1 MNTTLVND
9 TTSMQATAGHDP
21 ATGAAT
27 TGSTRWAAAGW
38 AAGLLSIP
46 VFVFVTGGLA
56 VPTDA
61 LIDNELVAE
70 HLRGAAGWV
79 WGFQVGTFLIALLT
93 ATFGLGLRR
102 RLAGHTPAGSLLPDL
117 AAAGMLLVA
126 ALSLVGGGIST
137 EMFHAIRHIDEVDP
151 DTAAAQLMIFNTMA
165 WVWAGG
171 ILTTA
176 ATAVAGLRYGAVGK
190 GVARFAAVMTALIA
204 LTQAVPLQYLA
215 VLPVML
221 FLVVTGIAF
230 QREGKREQRTD
241 ALRL

>member
-1 MNTTLVND
+1 VNTTLVND
-9 TTSMQATAGHDP
+9 TAAAP
-21 ATGAAT
+21 AT
-27 TGSTRWAAAGW
+27 TGRDLARGSASGGGSRWAAAGW
-38 AAGLLSIP
+38 IAGLISIP
-46 VFVFVTGGLA
+46 VFVVITGGLT

-61 LIDNELVAE
+61 LVDNELVVE
-70 HLRGAAGWV
+70 HLRGSAGWV

-102 RLAGHTPAGSLLPDL
+102 RLAGQTPAGSLLPDL
-117 AAAGMLLVA
+117 AAAGMMLVA

-137 EMFHAIRHIDEVDP
+137 EMFHSIRHIDEVDP
-151 DTAAAQLMIFNTMA
+151 DTAAAQLMIFDTMA

-171 ILTTA
+171 ILTTG
-176 ATAVAGLRYGAVGK
+176 ATALAGIRYGAVGK
-190 GVARFAAVMTALIA
+190 GVARFAAVMTVLIA

-221 FLVVTGIAF
+221 FLVVTGIAL
-230 QREGKREQRTD
+230 QREGKREQN